1 MPNTYSRTFRKS
13 SPPGTLNGRKIPP
26 LQHILKQQYRPEV
39 GAIANIIT
47 RLTNNI
53 IQELGWEDRK
63 YKPEDYDNIIKIDPL
78 LNACTE
84 LKSRVWSR
92 SFWDYTY
99 KVAEIQ
105 EWMRATLA
113 DMKGT
118 PGKVARKASRFD
130 YYGFWAGEPVWNT
143 DRSFWRVTSINTLA
157 NKHCKFE
164 GTRNGLTGLRYRG
177 GDREVV
183 LPIDDRNPIR
193 NKVILLSNDLL
204 TEDPYGVALARRA
217 VPLVL
222 AKNIL
227 MQEWVLAG
235 RNQAS
240 GLLVGKADSTQNVPL
255 LGADGKPMK
264 SSDGGVILQSAVQ
277 TLRHEMEQWDS
288 KSFICTDLANQI
300 QWMTM
305 SVDTNFFQTAL
316 QWINRQIL
324 LSQNVPS
331 LTFEEGMSSSLGTAG
346 VSDAQNN
353 ILNIFAASG
362 LEEFRDAF
370 IETIVRPMLMVNFG
384 VTAREGWGSFEM
396 EETTLTDPNAK
407 TTALNNLMTP
417 VLNQIVPASDIG
429 LVNKVRDLVGL
440 PQQTEQDFLAQI
452 QKSAIVQQMQ
462 MGGTEEPAA
471 APATDPAAGEVDPG
485 AVIVSRS
492 RYA

>member
-1 MPNTYSRTFRKS
+1 MPNTYSKTPGRMPGGRVVPFHKN
-13 SPPGTLNGRKIPP
+13 SPPGTLNGKKIPP
-26 LQHILKQQYRPEV
+26 LQPILKKQHRPEI
-39 GAIANIIT
+39 GAIANVIA
-47 RLTNNI
+47 RLTNHI
-53 IQELGWEDRK
+53 IQELGWEDKK
-63 YKPEDYDNIIKIDPL
+63 YKPEDYDNIIKTDPL
-78 LNACTE
+78 LNACAE
-84 LKSRVWSR
+84 LKSRIWSR
-92 SFWDYTY
+92 SFGEYTY

-105 EWMRATLA
+105 EWMRMTFA
-113 DMKGT
+113 DMRGT

-130 YYGFWAGEPVWNT
+130 YNGFWAGEIIWDT
-143 DRSFWRVTSINTLA
+143 DRSFWRVTSVNTLTT
-157 NKHCKFE
+157 KHCKFE

-183 LPIDDRNPIR
+183 LPMDDRNPIR
-193 NKVILLSNDLL
+193 NKVIWLANDLL
-204 TEDPYGVALARRA
+204 TEDPYGVGLARRA

-227 MQEWVLAG
+227 LQEWVLAG
-235 RNQAS
+235 KNQAS

-264 SSDGGVILQSAVQ
+264 SSDGGIILQSAVQ

-324 LSQNVPS
+324 LSQNAPS
-331 LTFEEGMSSSLGTAG
+331 LTFEEGMSASLGTAG
-346 VSDAQNN
+346 VSEAQNN

-370 IETIVRPMLMVNFG
+370 VETIVRPMLMVNFG
-384 VTAREGWGSFEM
+384 ITAQEGWGSFEV

-429 LVNKVRDLVGL
+429 LVNKVRGLVGL

-452 QKSAIVQQMQ
+452 QKSAIVQQIQ

-471 APATDPAAGEVDPG
+471 DPAVAEGDPG
-485 AVIVSRS
+485 AG
-492 RYA
+492 